1 MIITGLLKG
10 WPFMASKVFLN
21 EPVTKWWKALTIASS
36 LSASHGVTHNL
47 SRHEL
52 DGCTG
57 EYQCTTWI
65 ILRIVF
71 RKVLYFGTRLLIWHS
86 ISFLSYNFKAGSL
99 VSAKFQLPF
108 STVMLYYWNF
118 ETEKSQGKK
127 VTHTILHLFVAG
139 HYCGGSFPFSSD
151 KRCLLYVMCETCF

>member
-1 MIITGLLKG
+1 MSISIITGRSNVIILMIITALLKG

-36 LSASHGVTHNL
+36 LSASYGVTHDL

-65 ILRIVF
+65 VLRIVF
-71 RKVLYFGTRLLIWHS
+71 RKVLYFGTRLLI
-86 ISFLSYNFKAGSL
+86 
-99 VSAKFQLPF
+99 
-108 STVMLYYWNF
+108 
-118 ETEKSQGKK
+118 
-127 VTHTILHLFVAG
+127 
-139 HYCGGSFPFSSD
+139 
-151 KRCLLYVMCETCF
+151 